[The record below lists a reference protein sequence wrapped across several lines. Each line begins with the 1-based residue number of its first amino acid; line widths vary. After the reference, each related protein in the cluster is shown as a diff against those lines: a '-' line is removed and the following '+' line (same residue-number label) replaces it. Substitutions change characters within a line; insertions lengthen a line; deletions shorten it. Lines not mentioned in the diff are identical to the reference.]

1 MFLFSTKEIEM
12 DSSKNAIL
20 SKKIEIDENLN
31 CFIVLS
37 SNNRKI
43 LTPLLNKIVDYILD
57 NITLKDTYNRFSVT
71 LESIN
76 FFIKNIRKKEDN
88 LDDLSIVI

>member
-1 MFLFSTKEIEM
+1 MFLFNVKEIEM
-12 DSSKNAIL
+12 DTSKNEIL

-31 CFIVLS
+31 CFIVIS
-37 SNNRKI
+37 SNNKKI

-57 NITLKDTYNRFSVT
+57 NVSSKDTYNKFSVT

>member
-1 MFLFSTKEIEM
+1 MFLFNVKEIEM
-12 DSSKNAIL
+12 DTSKNEIL

-31 CFIVLS
+31 CFIVIS
-37 SNNRKI
+37 SNNKKI

-57 NITLKDTYNRFSVT
+57 NISSKDTYNKFSVT

>member
-1 MFLFSTKEIEM
+1 MFLFSTKEMEM

-31 CFIVLS
+31 CFIVIS

-43 LTPLLNKIVDYILD
+43 LAPLLNKIVDYVLD
-57 NITLKDTYNRFSVT
+57 NITIKDTYNRFSVT
-71 LESIN
+71 LESVN